1 MTYTLFEQGF
11 SVRRDV
17 DGAIIPADPQNSDWQ
32 TYQAWLAAG
41 NKPTPAPIMA
51 IGVPQQVALWQV
63 RAVLAHHGLLDQAN
77 AVIAALNDP
86 AVSAYWDYG
95 NVLDRTSPTLAKLI
109 TALNLTPSQV
119 DAMFVEAAALS
130 L

>member
-1 MTYTLFEQGF
+1 MVYSLIQNETAI
-11 SVRRDV
+11 RRDL
-17 DGAIIPADPQNSDWQ
+17 DGAIIPSDPTNIDWQ
-32 TYQAWLAAG
+32 AYQRWLVAG
-41 NKPTPAPIMA
+41 NTPTPAST
-51 IGVPQQVALWQV
+51 VPQIVQSQVALWQV

-77 AVIAALNDP
+77 SVITTLNNP

-95 NVLDRTSPTLAKLI
+95 NVLDRTSPTLAELI
-109 TALNLTPSQV
+109 VAMDLTPAQV